1 MPRILFIKTSSLGD
15 VVHQCP
21 AVTDAARGI
30 PEARIDWVVE
40 DAFAGVA
47 RMHPSV
53 ARVIPVA
60 VRRWRRAPWRPAVWR
75 EMATFRESL
84 KGERYD
90 AVVDTQ
96 GLLKSALITWFA
108 SGTKHGMDR
117 ASVREPLAARFYDRT
132 HFVSRGLHAVER
144 NRRLTAAALG
154 IALLPPIDYGLK
166 AAALPAA
173 KPQASHSVLPAS
185 YCVLLTMTSRADKL
199 WPETRWIELGRALAL
214 PAVLPWGSDEERGRA
229 ERIAH
234 GIGQAVVPAKMAL
247 EALAPV
253 LAHARNVVGLDSGLT
268 HLAAAL
274 GVPAVAIFCG
284 SDPAL
289 TGVYGAARAANVGAP
304 GRPPQVFEVLQA
316 LQ

>member
-1 MPRILFIKTSSLGD
+1 MPRILFVKTSSLGD

-40 DAFAGVA
+40 EAFAGIA
-47 RMHPSV
+47 RMHGSV

-60 VRRWRRAPWRPAVWR
+60 VRRWRRALWRPTVWG

-84 KGERYD
+84 HGERYD

-96 GLLKSALITWFA
+96 GLLKSALITCFA

-132 HFVSRGLHAVER
+132 HFVTRGLHAVER
-144 NRRLTAAALG
+144 NRLLTAVALG
-154 IALLPPIDYGLK
+154 LGVPADIDYGLRPTAGRAEK
-166 AAALPAA
+166 
-173 KPQASHSVLPAS
+173 LPAS
-185 YCVLLTMTSRADKL
+185 YSVLLTMTSRADKL
-199 WPETRWIELGRALAL
+199 WPEARWIELGRALAL
-214 PAVLPWGSDEERGRA
+214 PAVLPWGSDEERQRA
-229 ERIAH
+229 ERIAR

-247 EALAPV
+247 EDLAPV
-253 LAHARNVVGLDSGLT
+253 LAHARNAVGLDSGLT

-274 GVPAVAIFCG
+274 GVPTVAIFCG

-289 TGVYGAARAANVGAP
+289 TGVYGVARAVNVGAP

>member
-1 MPRILFIKTSSLGD
+1 MPRILFVKTSSLGD

-21 AVTDAARGI
+21 AVSDAARGI
-30 PEARIDWVVE
+30 PGASIDWVVE

-47 RMHPSV
+47 RMHAGV

-60 VRRWRRAPWRPAVWR
+60 VRRWRRALWRPAVWR
-75 EMATFRESL
+75 EMAAFREAL
-84 KGERYD
+84 RGAPYD
-90 AVVDTQ
+90 AVIDTQ
-96 GLLKSALITWFA
+96 GLLKSALITCFT

-117 ASVREPLAARFYDRT
+117 ASAREPLAARFYDRT
-132 HFVSRGLHAVER
+132 HFVARGLHAVER

-154 IALLPPIDYGLK
+154 ISLPADIDYGLK
-166 AAALPAA
+166 AGAAPRA
-173 KPQASHSVLPAS
+173 KPQASPLGLPAS
-185 YCVLLTMTSRADKL
+185 YSVLLTMTSRADKL
-199 WPETRWIELGRALAL
+199 WPESRWVELGRALAL
-214 PAVLPWGSDEERGRA
+214 PAVLPWGSDEERRRA
-229 ERIAH
+229 ERIAR
-234 GIGQAVVPAKMAL
+234 GIGRAVVPPKMPL
-247 EALAPV
+247 DELAPV

-289 TGVYGAARAANVGAP
+289 TGLYGAARASNVGAP
-304 GRPPQVFEVLQA
+304 GRPPQVLEVLQA

>member
-1 MPRILFIKTSSLGD
+1 MPRILFVKTSSLGD

-40 DAFAGVA
+40 DAFAGIA

-84 KGERYD
+84 KGARYD
-90 AVVDTQ
+90 VVVDTQ
-96 GLLKSALITWFA
+96 GLLKSALITCFA

-117 ASVREPLAARFYDRT
+117 ASLREPIAARFYDCT

-154 IALLPPIDYGLK
+154 ISLSPEIEYGLK
-166 AAALPAA
+166 KTGPLNEA
-173 KPQASHSVLPAS
+173 LPAS
-185 YCVLLTMTSRADKL
+185 YSVLLTMTSRADKL

-214 PAVLPWGSDEERGRA
+214 PAVLPWGSDEERARA
-229 ERIAH
+229 ERIAQ

>member
-53 ARVIPVA
+53 ERVIPVA

-96 GLLKSALITWFA
+96 GLLKSALITCFA

-117 ASVREPLAARFYDRT
+117 ASAREPLAARFYDRT

-154 IALLPPIDYGLK
+154 ISLPPEIEYGLK
-166 AAALPAA
+166 KTGPLNEA
-173 KPQASHSVLPAS
+173 LPAS
-185 YCVLLTMTSRADKL
+185 YSVLLTMTSRADKL

-214 PAVLPWGSDEERGRA
+214 PAVLPWGSDEERARA

-289 TGVYGAARAANVGAP
+289 TGVYRAARAANVGAP

>member
-21 AVTDAARGI
+21 AVSDAARGI
-30 PEARIDWVVE
+30 PGARIDWVVE

-96 GLLKSALITWFA
+96 GLLKSALITCFA
-108 SGTKHGMDR
+108 SGTTHGMDR
-117 ASVREPLAARFYDRT
+117 ASAREPLASRFYDRT
-132 HFVSRGLHAVER
+132 HFVARGLHAVER

-154 IALLPPIDYGLK
+154 ISLASDIDYGLSAGVAPGEK
-166 AAALPAA
+166 
-173 KPQASHSVLPAS
+173 LPAS
-185 YCVLLTMTSRADKL
+185 YSVLLTMTSRADKL
-199 WPETRWIELGRALAL
+199 WPEARWIELGRALAL

-253 LAHARNVVGLDSGLT
+253 LAHARSVVGLDSGLT

>member
-1 MPRILFIKTSSLGD
+1 MPRILFVKTSSLGD

-21 AVTDAARGI
+21 AVSDAARGF
-30 PEARIDWVVE
+30 PGASIDWVVE
-40 DAFAGVA
+40 DAFGGIA
-47 RMHPSV
+47 RMHAGV

-75 EMATFRESL
+75 EMAAFREAL
-84 KGERYD
+84 RGAPYD
-90 AVVDTQ
+90 AVIDTQ
-96 GLLKSALITWFA
+96 GLLKSALITCFT

-117 ASVREPLAARFYDRT
+117 ASAREPLAARFYDRT
-132 HFVSRGLHAVER
+132 HFVPRGLHAVER

-154 IALLPPIDYGLK
+154 ISLPPEIDYGLTK
-166 AAALPAA
+166 KGPLSEA
-173 KPQASHSVLPAS
+173 LPAS
-185 YCVLLTMTSRADKL
+185 YSVLLTMTSRADKL
-199 WPETRWIELGRALAL
+199 WPESRWIELGRALAL
-214 PAVLPWGSDEERGRA
+214 PAVLPWGSDEERARA

-289 TGVYGAARAANVGAP
+289 TGLYGAARASNVGAP
-304 GRPPQVFEVLQA
+304 GRPPQVLEVLQA